1 MQRLLIA
8 LIVIC
13 TLSAGGLLAWWRFG
27 TQRANE
33 LVSEANVEIEA
44 FNVAITEARTNFDIL
59 FNDANEQQFPLNRAR
74 WEHTARKTAAL
85 YEKSATHART
95 VASKF
100 DEAARRPTKEAVV
113 AYNRALSERFAKR
126 AERCDLLKK
135 YTLLWVDPTLQS
147 ADALTTKQTEI
158 NHRLAPIL
166 AAEKAS
172 DDEANR
178 IAGSNPHQFE
188 Q

>member
-1 MQRLLIA
+1 MRRLLIA
-8 LIVIC
+8 LIVVC
-13 TLSAGGLLAWWRFG
+13 TLAAGGLLAWWRVG
-27 TQRANE
+27 MHGANE
-33 LVSEANVEIEA
+33 LVGEANVEIEA
-44 FNVAITEARTNFDIL
+44 FNASITEAQTHFNII
-59 FNDANEQQFPLNRAR
+59 FNDSNEQQFPQNRAR

-85 YEKSATHART
+85 YEKSAAHART
-95 VASKF
+95 VAGKF
-100 DEAARRPTKEAVV
+100 DEAARCPTTEAVV

-126 AERCDLLKK
+126 AERCDLLKE

-178 IAGSNPHQFE
+178 VAGANAHQFE
-188 Q
+188 

>member
-8 LIVIC
+8 LIVVC
-13 TLSAGGLLAWWRFG
+13 TLAAGGLLAWWRVG
-27 TQRANE
+27 THGANE
-33 LVSEANVEIEA
+33 LVGEANLEIEA
-44 FNVAITEARTNFDIL
+44 FNAAITEARTNYDLL
-59 FNDANEQQFPLNRAR
+59 FNDANEQQFPQNRAR
-74 WEHTARKTAAL
+74 WEHMARKTAAL
-85 YEKSATHART
+85 YEKSAAHARN
-95 VASKF
+95 ASAKF

-126 AERCDLLKK
+126 AERCDLLKE
-135 YTLLWVDPTLQS
+135 YTLLWVDPTLQT

-178 IAGSNPHQFE
+178 VAGANAHQFE